1 MRVAIGMI
9 LGMLFLLSTP
19 TTGAAQDRPWHFH
32 LGGGPTFVLGDMGES
47 FTTGWGPALGVTFD
61 VSERVGV
68 QFEYAFRW
76 FGIPDDVDSAAGRL
90 SANHQTH
97 QLAFNM
103 VGNLTP
109 AGGVRAY
116 AIAGG
121 GFYHRE
127 VEITEYVGSG
137 IVCNPWYYVCGSYP
151 IEAVL
156 GSRGGWDFGI
166 NIGGGVGIPI
176 AEEAEFFIETR
187 YHYVWGPD
195 VVAATPLPSGTT
207 DQGPGKANGSYW
219 PLTFG
224 FRF

>member
-1 MRVAIGMI
+1 MI
-9 LGMLFLLSTP
+9 LGMLFLLATP
-19 TTGAAQDRPWHFH
+19 TTGAAQDRQWHFH
-32 LGGGPTFVLGDMGES
+32 LGGGPTFVLGDLSEA
-47 FTTGWGPALGVTFD
+47 FTTGWGPEIGVTFD
-61 VSERVGV
+61 VNERVGV
-68 QFEYAFRW
+68 QFEYAYRW
-76 FGIPDDVDSAAGRL
+76 FGIPDDLDASIGRL

-109 AGGVRAY
+109 PDGVRAY
-116 AIAGG
+116 AIGGG
-121 GFYHRE
+121 GFYYRQ
-127 VEITEYVGSG
+127 VEITEYVGTG
-137 IVCNPWYYVCGSYP
+137 VICNPYYYVCGSYP

-176 AEEAEFFIETR
+176 GEEAEFFIETR
-187 YHYVWGPD
+187 YHYVWGPEI
-195 VVAATPLPSGTT
+195 VAETQLPATVTT
-207 DQGPGKANGSYW
+207 QGPGKANGSYW